1 MTRPL
6 LQLQLPHAS
15 AMLQA
20 SGSGTARPQ
29 AVVLSC
35 KEHTHTNTTHIGKQL
50 WMHHAFNISH
60 KDCNC
65 SQLFN
70 KMRSVHMCFSNMKL

>member
-1 MTRPL
+1 
-6 LQLQLPHAS
+6 
-15 AMLQA
+15 
-20 SGSGTARPQ
+20 
-29 AVVLSC
+29 
-35 KEHTHTNTTHIGKQL
+35 
-50 WMHHAFNISH
+50 MHHAFNISH